1 TPKIAVAPKS
11 YTTRWDT
18 IRQRMTEFLVKDAV
32 PLDMVTCV
40 IAKTP
45 AMEQNLRE
53 QMASSNWNIPILVK
67 PGCYFS

>member
-1 TPKIAVAPKS
+1 MAIPANLHHAVGHDP
-11 YTTRWDT
+11 
-18 IRQRMTEFLVKDAV
+18 EFLVKDAV

-45 AMEQNLRE
+45 AMEQNLRQ